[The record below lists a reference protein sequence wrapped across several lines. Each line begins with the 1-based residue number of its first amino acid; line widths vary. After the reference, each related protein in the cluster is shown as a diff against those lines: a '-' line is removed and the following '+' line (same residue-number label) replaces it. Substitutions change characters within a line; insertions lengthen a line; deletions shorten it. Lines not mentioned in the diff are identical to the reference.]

1 MEQAQQGAIE
11 SLKLVSAVSLSVRNA
26 FTLSPEIFDIVIVDE
41 ASQCD
46 LASLLPV
53 IYRAKRIVILGDPNQ
68 LPHITNITKSE
79 SDYVATKYDIGKYQ
93 VQFSSKSLFDF
104 VDDLSKK
111 SNFKSVMLNEHYRCH
126 PEIIKWSN
134 DHIYRTTLG
143 QVMTIKTTPAQ
154 YDVVEKGF
162 YWLDVKGE
170 MDNEKNTNKYH
181 ALSTKNLY
189 DRLRADNPT
198 KSIGIITPFRGQR
211 KLLQDIIGE
220 SDKLLKIDSVH
231 KFQGDEK
238 DIIIFNMVI
247 SSNSAQSKLNFV
259 NRNSYILNVAIT
271 RARAALYIIGDFNA
285 LSAKGSP
292 KTPVEKLA
300 HYANDLSKVID
311 SKH

>member
-1 MEQAQQGAIE
+1 
-11 SLKLVSAVSLSVRNA
+11 
-26 FTLSPEIFDIVIVDE
+26 
-41 ASQCD
+41 
-46 LASLLPV
+46 
-53 IYRAKRIVILGDPNQ
+53 
-68 LPHITNITKSE
+68 
-79 SDYVATKYDIGKYQ
+79 
-93 VQFSSKSLFDF
+93 
-104 VDDLSKK
+104 
-111 SNFKSVMLNEHYRCH
+111 MLNEHYRCH